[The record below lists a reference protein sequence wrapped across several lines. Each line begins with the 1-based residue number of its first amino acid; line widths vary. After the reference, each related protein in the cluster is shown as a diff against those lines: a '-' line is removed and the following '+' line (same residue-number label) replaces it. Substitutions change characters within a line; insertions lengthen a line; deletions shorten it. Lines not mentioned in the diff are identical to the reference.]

1 VITRQ
6 YLQFLSHASE
16 IHVDKTPLTAQSQ
29 FSFQQEAV
37 PLHYTVKV
45 QNVPGDQLGAK
56 KQSNGHQDPWIS
68 QPYIFP
74 SGVI

>member
-1 VITRQ
+1 
-6 YLQFLSHASE
+6 LQWQGTELKFL
-16 IHVDKTPLTAQSQ
+16 
-29 FSFQQEAV
+29 
-37 PLHYTVKV
+37 
-45 QNVPGDQLGAK
+45 PGDQLGAE